1 MDRTKL
7 DPILKKHGLEMVEN
21 RYLKGVNY
29 EDGTVSWDSV
39 LESIVF
45 NNSVPEDVLAEIG
58 KFLNPP
64 NVVIRKQKVVKK
76 AFDPRAVSSI
86 QIAPLER
93 GDGMLRG
100 EGVGEV

>member
-45 NNSVPEDVLAEIG
+45 NNSLPEDVLTKIG
-58 KFLNPP
+58 AFLNPP
-64 NVVIRKQKVVKK
+64 NVVVRKPK
-76 AFDPRAVSSI
+76 AKRVFDPRSDSSI
-86 QIAPLER
+86 QITPLER
-93 GDGMLRG
+93 RDGMLRG
-100 EGVGEV
+100 EGGGEV

>member
-58 KFLNPP
+58 RVLNPP
-64 NVVIRKQKVVKK
+64 NVVIRKPKLKK
-76 AFDPRAVSSI
+76 EFNSRTDSSI
-86 QIAPLER
+86 QITPLER

>member
-39 LESIVF
+39 FESIVF
-45 NNSVPEDVLAEIG
+45 NNSVPEDVLEEIG

-64 NVVIRKQKVVKK
+64 NVVVRKPKAKKV
-76 AFDPRAVSSI
+76 FDPRTDSSI
-86 QIAPLER
+86 QITPLER

-100 EGVGEV
+100 EGAGEV

>member
-1 MDRTKL
+1 MDRNKL

-58 KFLNPP
+58 RVLNPP
-64 NVVIRKQKVVKK
+64 NVVIRKPKLKK
-76 AFDPRAVSSI
+76 EFNSRTDSSI
-86 QIAPLER
+86 QITPLER